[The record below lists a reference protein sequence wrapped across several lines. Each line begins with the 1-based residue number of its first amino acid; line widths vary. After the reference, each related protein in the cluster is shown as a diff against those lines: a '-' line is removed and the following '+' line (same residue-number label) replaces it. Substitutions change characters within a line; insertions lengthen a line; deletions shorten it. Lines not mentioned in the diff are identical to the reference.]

1 MTILL
6 EPVKKEQPPEKQ
18 KPPVKRTAQRV
29 RWLIGTLLILA
40 FLAAVIIYPVPLL
53 FYPGLPFI
61 PFLQRAFYVLVLCC
75 FFCLFRV
82 LRGPTAPDRAV
93 SLDILGTLIVGF
105 CALLSIS
112 TQRSWYLDIGIAWA
126 LQSFIGSL
134 ALAKYLE
141 GKRFDQ

>member
-6 EPVKKEQPPEKQ
+6 EPVKKEPAPA
-18 KPPVKRTAQRV
+18 PPVNRTARRL
-29 RWLIGTLLILA
+29 RWLTGTVLILA
-40 FLAAVIIYPVPLL
+40 FLAAVIIYPVPIL
-53 FYPGLPFI
+53 FYQELPFVA
-61 PFLQRAFYVLVLCC
+61 FLQRAFYVLLLCC